1 MNCLLSFFPFF
12 CFFIPSSSKGIDVVL
27 LLPPDSPD
35 TSPWHDMAVGHGW
48 RLGQVRTVTAEED
61 AVMKEL
67 GVIVKRV

>member
-1 MNCLLSFFPFF
+1 M
-12 CFFIPSSSKGIDVVL
+12 VL
-27 LLPPDSPD
+27 LLPPDGPD